1 MDDKKS
7 YDAAFSGYLGTDE
20 AAWKAYDATE
30 LMKTY
35 SGPPIH
41 ILIDTGTADNFLKV
55 ITLLVFIGVYVLVCM
70 QYTCNCICLSRSGGT
85 FHGQC
90 TAE

>member
-1 MDDKKS
+1 MNDENS
-7 YDAAFSGYLGTDE
+7 YVAAFSGYLGTDE

-35 SGPPIH
+35 SGPPID

-55 ITLLVFIGVYVLVCM
+55 ITLLVFIRRVCAGMHAVYM
-70 QYTCNCICLSRSGGT
+70 QLHLLIKEL
-85 FHGQC
+85 
-90 TAE
+90 